1 MLFIDGVFSG
11 GGIKGFA
18 LIGAVIELEER
29 GYKFKRMAGTS
40 AGAIIAGFI
49 AAGYS
54 GREIEKIMESVKL
67 TKLLESNKRKWF
79 PLARWLKLYWS
90 MGIYKG
96 DGLELWIKEV
106 LEKKNIRTF
115 GDLPDKHLRI
125 IASDLTNARLMVLPD
140 DLPNYN
146 IDPNQF
152 SVARAIR
159 MSCSVPF
166 FFQPIVLQTVGE
178 KKIVVDGGVLSNFPI
193 WLFDQENV
201 IPERPV
207 LGLRLVPENQ
217 QTLVQERKIDNA
229 IELFTSLFETMR
241 NAHDSRYISRKF
253 VSNIMF
259 IPIKETGFLEFS
271 LSDEQRI
278 KLIEQGSKA
287 ATHFLKDWVY
297 RIK

>member
-1 MLFIDGVFSG
+1 M
-11 GGIKGFA
+11 
-18 LIGAVIELEER
+18 ELEKR

-54 GREIEKIMESVKL
+54 GREVYDLMQTVKL
-67 TKLLESNKRKWF
+67 TKLLESKKRIRF

-96 DGLELWIKEV
+96 DALELWIEEV
-106 LEKKNIRTF
+106 LAKKNIRTF
-115 GDLPDKHLRI
+115 ADLPDKQLRI
-125 IASDLTNARLMVLPD
+125 IASDLTNASLMVLPD
-140 DLPNYN
+140 DLIKYN
-146 IDPNQF
+146 IDPLQF

-166 FFQPIVLQTVGE
+166 FFQPIILRTVGQ
-178 KKIVVDGGVLSNFPI
+178 KKIVVDGGVLSNFPM
-193 WLFDQENV
+193 WLFDRENV

-207 LGLRLVPENQ
+207 LGLRIVPENQ

-253 VSNIMF
+253 VSNILF
-259 IPIKETGFLEFS
+259 IPVKETGFLEFS
-271 LSDEQRI
+271 VSDERRI
-278 KLIEQGSKA
+278 RLIEQGSEA
-287 ATHFLKDWVY
+287 AIQFLKDWVY